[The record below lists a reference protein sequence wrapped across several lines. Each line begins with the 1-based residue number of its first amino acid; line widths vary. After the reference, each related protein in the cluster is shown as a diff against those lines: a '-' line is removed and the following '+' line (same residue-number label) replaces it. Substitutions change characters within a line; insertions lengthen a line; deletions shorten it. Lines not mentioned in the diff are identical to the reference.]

1 MTANPAP
8 AAAGLSLLETTG
20 LTLPALE
27 RVLHTMS
34 GTQVDLADLYF
45 ESSRTESWSL
55 EDGIVREGGFGIE
68 QGVGLRA
75 VAGEKTG
82 FAYADDFSLESLL
95 DAAAAARA
103 ITRQG
108 QSQDI
113 KLATARALP
122 PRYTADD
129 PLDSLSTEAKLDLLR
144 RLDQRVRAADTRVK
158 QVMVS
163 LVGRHS
169 RILVAASDGTLQG
182 DIRPL
187 VRLNINVIVEQ
198 NGRRESAS
206 YGGGGRYGYQHFL
219 DEDRAGQFADV
230 ALP

>member
-8 AAAGLSLLETTG
+8 AVAGLSLLETTG

-27 RVLHTMS
+27 RVLHTLS
-34 GTQVDLADLYF
+34 GPMVDLADLYF

-113 KLATARALP
+113 KLAASRALP
-122 PRYTADD
+122 SRYTADD
-129 PLDSLSTEAKLDLLR
+129 PLDSLGTEAKLDLLR
-144 RLDQRVRAADTRVK
+144 RLDHRVRAAD
-158 QVMVS
+158 
-163 LVGRHS
+163 
-169 RILVAASDGTLQG
+169 
-182 DIRPL
+182 
-187 VRLNINVIVEQ
+187 
-198 NGRRESAS
+198 
-206 YGGGGRYGYQHFL
+206 
-219 DEDRAGQFADV
+219 
-230 ALP
+230 

>member
-1 MTANPAP
+1 M
-8 AAAGLSLLETTG
+8 
-20 LTLPALE
+20 
-27 RVLHTMS
+27 
-34 GTQVDLADLYF
+34 VDLADLYF

-113 KLATARALP
+113 KLAASRALP
-122 PRYTADD
+122 SRYTADD
-129 PLDSLSTEAKLDLLR
+129 PLDSLGTEAKLDLLR
-144 RLDQRVRAADTRVK
+144 RLDHRVRAAD
-158 QVMVS
+158 
-163 LVGRHS
+163 
-169 RILVAASDGTLQG
+169 
-182 DIRPL
+182 
-187 VRLNINVIVEQ
+187 
-198 NGRRESAS
+198 
-206 YGGGGRYGYQHFL
+206 
-219 DEDRAGQFADV
+219 
-230 ALP
+230 